1 MEYSFK
7 LPEIAVLEGRQDFV
21 IERCKGKR
29 VLHIGCVDAGLLE
42 QRFQAGEL
50 MHQRLALLARQ
61 LLMALHR
68 TYIRI
73 RDRKYSHCPQQFGEY
88 TRLIDAE
95 QVPE

>member
-1 MEYSFK
+1 
-7 LPEIAVLEGRQDFV
+7 
-21 IERCKGKR
+21 
-29 VLHIGCVDAGLLE
+29 
-42 QRFQAGEL
+42 L